1 MSAEYKKF
9 ARTDDLMSLIA
20 LAKKFLPDQ
29 MVKNFVR
36 FQFIID
42 ANLVLQDIRYLLT
55 KTNTS
60 DARTGFLEL
69 LEAGAIGCYAPSFLE
84 TEIAE
89 KIPVLA
95 DKYSFSSQDGFALWG
110 RFSKHIEFV
119 DVGGPESA
127 PGDAR
132 DPKDW
137 PYVELHHQLQH
148 PVVTNDKDIAG
159 MGAVTAKFT
168 VIASLRNY
176 ARESANAM
184 SIIVY
189 GGLAISIPSV
199 VLSKSFSF
207 LYGWIGEKFVAT
219 PKWVW
224 GLIVLLVGV
233 LLIYPPSRAWLHNKV
248 SAMAESSKDAALSF
262 LDAIEPVYKN
272 FENSRQLA
280 EKSLSQAS
288 ESITVRET

>member
-1 MSAEYKKF
+1 MGAEYKKF
-9 ARTDDLMSLIA
+9 ARTDDLMGLIA
-20 LAKKFLPDQ
+20 LAKQLLPDQ
-29 MVKNFVR
+29 MVKNFIR
-36 FQFIID
+36 FQFIVD

-89 KIPVLA
+89 KVPVLA
-95 DKYSFSSQDGFALWG
+95 DKYNFSSQEGFALWE

-119 DVGGPESA
+119 DVGGPENA
-127 PGDAR
+127 PDDAR

-137 PYVELHHQLQH
+137 PYVELHNQLQH

-159 MGAVTAKFT
+159 MGAVTARFT
-168 VIASLRNY
+168 VITSLRNY

-184 SIIVY
+184 SIMVY
-189 GGLAISIPSV
+189 GGLAISIPSA

-207 LYGWIGEKFVAT
+207 VYGWIGEKFVVT

-224 GLIVLLVGV
+224 GLAVLFVGV
-233 LLIYPPSRAWLHNKV
+233 LLIYSPSRAWLRNKI

-262 LDAIEPVYKN
+262 LGAIEPVYKN
-272 FENSRQLA
+272 FENSLQLA

-288 ESITVRET
+288 KSVTVRDT